1 MVTAISFLVAL
12 AVVAAMVTVLVWT
25 YGRSVAPVEA
35 PVRVPRQRRG
45 RRAARLGPDPLTDE
59 MVSRGGL
66 GVSGAG
72 YRRYVERGLDQ
83 LADYLAEDPAEPAS

>member
-25 YGRSVAPVEA
+25 YGRSVASVEE
-35 PVRVPRQRRG
+35 PLRVPSQRR

-66 GVSGAG
+66 GVSAVG
-72 YRRYVERGLDQ
+72 YRRYVDRGLDQ
-83 LADYLAEDPAEPAS
+83 LADYLAEDPAEPAP